1 MPCTRI
7 CPHTHELVVGL
18 PWPNPDCPVI
28 MVECEDGQE
37 EKAQSGNVG
46 LAGSSFFNR
55 AEALLTLRHDPAS
68 IPACAVPLI
77 QQGTSASQPAC
88 VADCVRS
95 KKHA

>member
-1 MPCTRI
+1 M
-7 CPHTHELVVGL
+7 VAGL

-55 AEALLTLRHDPAS
+55 AEALLTLRH
-68 IPACAVPLI
+68 VPGCCNSRTPEPL
-77 QQGTSASQPAC
+77 
-88 VADCVRS
+88 
-95 KKHA
+95 HELYH